1 MLAVATDFMQQ
12 RMHATV
18 VINAYTQALDD
29 LLTHMASISVPI
41 DITNR
46 DEMLKII
53 GSCIGTKIMNKWLV
67 DLQVLRRSLT
77 LTGPTLP
84 AQSPSTPCRPLSL
97 RRTDTRRST
106 SSNTLKLKRLEAIA
120 LFH

>member
-1 MLAVATDFMQQ
+1 MVSCPHMLLAGEMLAVATDFMQQ

-53 GSCIGTKIMNKWLV
+53 GSCIGTKIMNKWSVERTLEIEPLHHV
-67 DLQVLRRSLT
+67 QV
-77 LTGPTLP
+77 
-84 AQSPSTPCRPLSL
+84 QPCMLDCPRCRVNRCL
-97 RRTDTRRST
+97 
-106 SSNTLKLKRLEAIA
+106 
-120 LFH
+120 